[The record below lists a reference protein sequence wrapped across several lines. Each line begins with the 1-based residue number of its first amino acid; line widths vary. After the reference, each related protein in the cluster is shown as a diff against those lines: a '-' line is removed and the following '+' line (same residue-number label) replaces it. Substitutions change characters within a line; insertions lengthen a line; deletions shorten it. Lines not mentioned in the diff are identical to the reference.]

1 MATMGRTTKPQDQA
15 MADCGVLAIRI
26 ARMARRIP
34 TISSAREIEA
44 KSGFQN
50 GMRRPIYW
58 SAGFSP
64 GVGAG

>member
-1 MATMGRTTKPQDQA
+1 

-34 TISSAREIEA
+34 VISSAREIEA
-44 KSGFQN
+44 ISGFKN
-50 GMRRPIYW
+50 GMRRPIYR